1 MTKLMQGPIFFHIKR
16 RLFLECNRWT
26 YLQTRLW
33 WTLFTSFRYQDSQ
46 SSLCTV
52 VVLVREEHLLLSES
66 CLHVWVSVC
75 LWRGP
80 SGSQQCQWVWG
91 TIPAIDAAKRTEQKW
106 SVLCWPQTKKEE
118 IWSSLFICSQREHV
132 WFLCITV
139 WKDYRHR
146 QISLLYQHELFYAS
160 SKVCIK

>member
-75 LWRGP
+75 LWERSFWIAAMPMSLGDNPGHWCSETNRAEMICPLLTTNKKRRDLVFVVHLQPTRTRLIPVYYCMERLP
-80 SGSQQCQWVWG
+80 SSPDITLISAW
-91 TIPAIDAAKRTEQKW
+91 T
-106 SVLCWPQTKKEE
+106 
-118 IWSSLFICSQREHV
+118 
-132 WFLCITV
+132 FLC
-139 WKDYRHR
+139 
-146 QISLLYQHELFYAS
+146 
-160 SKVCIK
+160 